1 MDGRDCVHDTIT
13 MSLSCTGPIPRVDA
27 PPSWPSQSQRPWRSP
42 SVTTGEPVHLYLSL
56 LKTVLTNGVHED
68 LAEPVANERGQ
79 RDNVGCDPEDS
90 RCTLAW
96 DGWARLTALQ
106 PIAEGLLDRRV
117 PGDWAEVGVFR
128 GGISLFLQGILTARG
143 EARSRRLWLVDSFQ
157 GMGSAAHVACKE
169 KGRGGR
175 GNPCRADEYW
185 VRRFPLFKRN
195 SAEAVQQR
203 FLRHGLLGP
212 GVRLL
217 PGFVNDTL
225 APPCN
230 PIRAL
235 SLLRIDVDVF
245 AATLDALAHLY
256 PRLTPGGVVLFD
268 DWKLPLAR
276 RAAEE
281 YRRSNGITAEIRF
294 LPGTV
299 DAQAYWVKP

>member
-1 MDGRDCVHDTIT
+1 MQ
-13 MSLSCTGPIPRVDA
+13 LSQCARPIPRVDA
-27 PPSWPSQSQRPWRSP
+27 PPSWPSQSQQRPWRSP
-42 SVTTGEPVHLYLSL
+42 GPSEPSEPNHLYLSL
-56 LKTVLTNGVHED
+56 LKTVLTNGVNED
-68 LAEPVANERGQ
+68 LAEPVVNKNGL

-106 PIAEGLLDRRV
+106 PIAEGVLDRRIA
-117 PGDWAEVGVFR
+117 GDWAEVGVFR

-143 EARSRRLWLVDSFQ
+143 EARSRKLWLLDSFQ
-157 GMGSAAHVACKE
+157 GMGSADHVACKDRP
-169 KGRGGR
+169 GQRR
-175 GNPCRADEYW
+175 DPCTMDRYW
-185 VRRFPLFKRN
+185 VHSFPLFQRN

-212 GVRLL
+212 GVRIL

-230 PIRAL
+230 PIGTL

-245 AATLDALAHLY
+245 TATHDALVHLY
-256 PRLTPGGVVLFD
+256 PKLTAGGIVLFD

-276 RAAEE
+276 RAAEK
-281 YRRSNGITAEIRF
+281 YRRRNNITAEIRF

-299 DAQAYWVKP
+299 DAQAYWMKQ